1 MAAVFNLSLIPLTPD
16 NSHCAAKT
24 ISEEGMEALLRN
36 LKLDAVVVPSGHI
49 GLVRHA
55 SLGG

>member
-1 MAAVFNLSLIPLTPD
+1 MAAVVNMSLISLIPD

-24 ISEEGMEALLRN
+24 ISEEGMEALLRSLN
-36 LKLDAVVVPSGHI
+36 LDAVVVPSGHI
-49 GLVRHA
+49 SLVRHA